1 MINTALTNL
10 YQGLIQKNVVTDP
23 SQGNEKQ
30 HTPFPVLSDQ
40 QPDQNVQITLSD
52 EAKNALQ
59 TATSNTGLS
68 DASFYEKFY
77 PAREGFSSVNLA
89 AAVADPSAQP
99 YSQNR
104 AFSDVAAS
112 ARETLDTKYQ
122 QMMASGEPYGSIQ
135 SEGRDRNAAF
145 GEFDRRALYAIASN
159 EGGHFSKDEQ
169 NAAKSIMSQQQ
180 GNAMGFGS
188 GPTRVA
194 EEHVNPFL
202 GDKAA
207 SFKAMNS
214 FLDNVSAEERATSV
228 EWAQQRAAGQRI
240 YEDHARK
247 QGEEPEPFN
256 SDNALLN
263 LFLEAFD
270 SWNADEARFNDHF
283 KRYEDRV
290 DGAIAENTSLFA
302 LE

>member
-1 MINTALTNL
+1 MINIANTSL
-10 YQGLIQKNVVTDP
+10 YQGLIQKNIVTDP

-30 HTPFPVLSDQ
+30 HQPSSLLSDQ
-40 QPDQNVQITLSD
+40 QTDQNVQITLSD
-52 EAKNALQ
+52 EAKNALKA
-59 TATSNTGLS
+59 ATSATGLS

-122 QMMASGEPYGSIQ
+122 QMMASGETYGSIQ

-159 EGGHFSKDEQ
+159 EGGHFSMDEQ

-194 EEHVNPFL
+194 EQHVNPFL

-214 FLDNVSAEERATSV
+214 FLDNVSAEEQATSV
-228 EWAQQRAAGQRI
+228 DWAQQRAVGQKI
-240 YEDHARK
+240 YEEYSRE
-247 QGEEPEPFN
+247 QGEEPEAFS

-263 LFLEAFD
+263 LFREALNN
-270 SWNADEARFNDHF
+270 WNADEARFNDHF
-283 KRYEDRV
+283 SRYEDRV
-290 DGAIAENTSLFA
+290 DGAIAANKTLFA